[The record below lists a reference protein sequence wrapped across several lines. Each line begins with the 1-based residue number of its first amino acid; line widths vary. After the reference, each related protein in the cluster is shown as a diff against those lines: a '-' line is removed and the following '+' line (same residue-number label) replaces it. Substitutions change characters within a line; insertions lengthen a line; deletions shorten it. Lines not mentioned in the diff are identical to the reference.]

1 MNENELHNRSE
12 NFYYNYIRRLFTQDE
27 NHKRL
32 SYIQQGKQTNEAKI
46 ITGN

>member
-1 MNENELHNRSE
+1 M
-12 NFYYNYIRRLFTQDE
+12 FVYIRLSSE

-32 SYIQQGKQTNEAKI
+32 GLKQGKQTNEAKI